1 MLLISPERA
10 IHHVFIVSI
19 FKKLGKTLAKL
30 QTVTLFRPISL
41 FSAVGDRQEAR
52 GF

>member
-1 MLLISPERA
+1 M
-10 IHHVFIVSI
+10 H
-19 FKKLGKTLAKL
+19 LAKL
-30 QTVTLFRPISL
+30 QTVTLFRPIRSLGL